1 MGLWPWIT
9 GTVSPHKRRLPSA
22 LVEPLKSSGYTRPMF
37 QNPKIAF
44 LGAGNM
50 AEALV
55 AGIVKAK
62 LSAPEFL
69 LATDISPSRLESLK
83 DRYQI
88 LVGAHNLDAVLWAN
102 VIILCVKPQV
112 INEVLTEIQSSL
124 SEKQLVISLAAGVPI
139 KGIQEKIGQ
148 TIPLVRAMPNTPAV
162 IQEGAT
168 ALAGCKGLSSE
179 QLQVAQGIF
188 ESVGKVV
195 VVDESLMDAVTGLS
209 GSGPAYVYLAIE
221 ALIDG
226 GVRVG
231 LPRNI
236 AHILAV
242 QTVLGAAK
250 MVRETGEHPALLKD
264 RVTSPGG
271 TTIAGLQR
279 LEEGGLRATLIEAI
293 EAATH
298 RSSELGKSKY

>member
-1 MGLWPWIT
+1 MKLRTWVST
-9 GTVSPHKRRLPSA
+9 NSVSPYSRLPSES
-22 LVEPLKSSGYTRPMF
+22 VEPIESSGYTRRMIE
-37 QNPKIAF
+37 NPKIAF

-62 LSAPEFL
+62 LSEPAGL
-69 LATDISPSRLESLK
+69 LATDISPTRLEVLRE
-83 DRYQI
+83 RYHIQ
-88 LVGAHNLDAVLWAN
+88 VGSQNSDAVLWAD

-112 INEVLTEIQSSL
+112 MNEVLTGIQSSL
-124 SEKQLVISLAAGVPI
+124 SEKQLVISVAAGVSM
-139 KGIQEKIGQ
+139 KGIQDKIGQ

-162 IQEGAT
+162 IQEGVT
-168 ALAGCKGLSSE
+168 ALAGCSGLSLE
-179 QLQVAQGIF
+179 NLKVAQDIF
-188 ESVGKVV
+188 ESVGQVV
-195 VVDESLMDAVTGLS
+195 VVDEPLMDAVTGLS

-226 GVRVG
+226 GVKVG
-231 LPRNI
+231 LPRNV

-279 LEEGGLRATLIEAI
+279 LEEGGLRATLIEAV

-298 RSSELGKSKY
+298 RSSELGK

>member
-1 MGLWPWIT
+1 
-9 GTVSPHKRRLPSA
+9 
-22 LVEPLKSSGYTRPMF
+22 MF

-55 AGIVKAK
+55 AGIGKAK

-69 LATDISPSRLESLK
+69 LATDISPSRLELLK
-83 DRYQI
+83 DRYHIQ
-88 LVGAHNLDAVLWAN
+88 VGAQNLDAVLWAD

-112 INEVLTEIQSSL
+112 VHKVLTEIQTSL

-162 IQEGAT
+162 IQEGVT
-168 ALAGCKGLSSE
+168 ALAGCKGLSLE
-179 QLQVAQGIF
+179 QLKVAQGLF

-279 LEEGGLRATLIEAI
+279 LEEGGLRATLIEAV

-298 RSSELGKSKY
+298 RSSELGKSQY

>member
-1 MGLWPWIT
+1 MRFPNE
-9 GTVSPHKRRLPSA
+9 

-55 AGIVKAK
+55 AGILKAK

-69 LATDISPSRLESLK
+69 LATDISSSRLEALK

-88 LVGAHNLDAVLWAN
+88 QVGAQNLDAVLWAD

-112 INEVLTEIQSSL
+112 INEVLTEIQSSV
-124 SEKQLVISLAAGVPI
+124 SEKQLVISIAAGVPI
-139 KGIQEKIGQ
+139 KGIQDKIGQ

-162 IQEGAT
+162 IQEGVT
-168 ALAGCKGLSSE
+168 ALAGCKGLSLE
-179 QLQVAQGIF
+179 QLKVAQALF

-279 LEEGGLRATLIEAI
+279 LEEGGLRATLIEAV

-298 RSSELGKSKY
+298 RSSELGNR

>member
-1 MGLWPWIT
+1 
-9 GTVSPHKRRLPSA
+9 
-22 LVEPLKSSGYTRPMF
+22 MF
-37 QNPKIAF
+37 QDSKIAF

-69 LATDISPSRLESLK
+69 LATDISPSRLELLK
-83 DRYQI
+83 DRYHIQ
-88 LVGAHNLDAVLWAN
+88 VGAQNLDAVLWAD
-102 VIILCVKPQV
+102 VIILCVKPQAV
-112 INEVLTEIQSSL
+112 NEVLTEIQASL

-162 IQEGAT
+162 IQEGVT
-168 ALAGCKGLSSE
+168 ALAGCKGLSLE
-179 QLQVAQGIF
+179 QLKVAQGLF

-279 LEEGGLRATLIEAI
+279 LEEGGLRATLIEAV

-298 RSSELGKSKY
+298 RSSELGKSQY

>member
-1 MGLWPWIT
+1 MI
-9 GTVSPHKRRLPSA
+9 
-22 LVEPLKSSGYTRPMF
+22 
-37 QNPKIAF
+37 QNQKIAL

-55 AGIVKAK
+55 AGLVKSGVAIPD
-62 LSAPEFL
+62 SL
-69 LATDISPSRLESLK
+69 LATDISSARLTVLK
-83 DRYQI
+83 DRYDIQ
-88 LVGAHNLDAVLWAN
+88 VGSKNFDAVLWADI
-102 VIILCVKPQV
+102 IILCVKPQV
-112 INEVLTEIQSSL
+112 MNEVLADIQKGI
-124 SEKQLVISLAAGVPI
+124 SEKQLVISVAAGIPI
-139 KGIQEKIGQ
+139 KSIQAKLGQ
-148 TIPLVRAMPNTPAV
+148 TVPLVRSMPNTPAV
-162 IQEGAT
+162 IQEGVT
-168 ALAGCKGLSSE
+168 ALAGCPGLDSKHLE
-179 QLQVAQGIF
+179 VAKKIF
-188 ESVGKVV
+188 ESVGQVV

-231 LPRNI
+231 LPRNV
-236 AHILAV
+236 AHVLAV

-279 LEEGGLRATLIEAI
+279 LEEGGLRATLIEAV

-298 RSSELGKSKY
+298 RSRELGA

>member
-1 MGLWPWIT
+1 MI
-9 GTVSPHKRRLPSA
+9 
-22 LVEPLKSSGYTRPMF
+22 E
-37 QNPKIAF
+37 NPKIAF

-55 AGIVKAK
+55 AGIIKGK
-62 LSAPEFL
+62 LSEPDCL
-69 LATDISPSRLESLK
+69 LATDISPNRLTVLK
-83 DRYQI
+83 DRYHIQ
-88 LVGAHNLDAVLWAN
+88 VGSKNSDAALWAD
-102 VIILCVKPQV
+102 VIILCIKPQV
-112 INEVLTEIQSSL
+112 MNEVLTDIQSSL
-124 SEKQLVISLAAGVPI
+124 SEKQLVISVAAGVPI
-139 KGIQEKIGQ
+139 KNIHAKIGQ

-162 IQEGAT
+162 IQEGVT
-168 ALAGCKGLSSE
+168 ALSGCHGLSSDHLE
-179 QLQVAQGIF
+179 VAKKIF
-188 ESVGKVV
+188 ESVGKGV

-231 LPRNI
+231 LPRNV

-250 MVRETGEHPALLKD
+250 MVEETGTHPAVLKD
-264 RVTSPGG
+264 QVTSPGG

-279 LEEGGLRATLIEAI
+279 LEEGGLRATLIEAV
-293 EAATH
+293 EAAAH
-298 RSSELGKSKY
+298 RSSELGL

>member
-1 MGLWPWIT
+1 MN
-9 GTVSPHKRRLPSA
+9 R
-22 LVEPLKSSGYTRPMF
+22 SGYTRPMS
-37 QNPKIAF
+37 QPTKIAF

-55 AGIVKAK
+55 AGIIKSK
-62 LSAPEFL
+62 LAGNDCL
-69 LATDISPSRLESLK
+69 LATDISPTRLSVLK
-83 DRYQI
+83 DRYQ
-88 LVGAHNLDAVLWAN
+88 LRTGSKNSDAVLWAD

-112 INEVLTEIQSSL
+112 INEVLMEIQAEVSD
-124 SEKQLVISLAAGVPI
+124 EQLIISVAAGVPI
-139 KGIQEKIGQ
+139 KNIQDKVGH
-148 TIPLVRAMPNTPAV
+148 TIPLIRAMPNTPAV
-162 IQEGAT
+162 IQEGVT
-168 ALAGCKGLSSE
+168 ALSGCRGLSSSHLE
-179 QLQVAQGIF
+179 MAKNIF
-188 ESVGKVV
+188 ESVGQVV

-209 GSGPAYVYLAIE
+209 GSGPAYIYLAIE

-236 AHILAV
+236 AHVLAV

-250 MVRETGEHPALLKD
+250 MVKETGEHPAVLKD

-293 EAATH
+293 EAAAH
-298 RSSELGKSKY
+298 RSRELGT

>member
-1 MGLWPWIT
+1 MT
-9 GTVSPHKRRLPSA
+9 
-22 LVEPLKSSGYTRPMF
+22 
-37 QNPKIAF
+37 QNTKVAF

-55 AGIVKAK
+55 AGIIKSKMA
-62 LSAPEFL
+62 APDCL
-69 LATDISPSRLESLK
+69 LATDISPTRLSVLQ
-83 DRYQI
+83 DRYLI
-88 LVGAHNLDAVLWAN
+88 RTGSKNSDAVLWAD

-112 INEVLTEIQSSL
+112 INEVLTEIQEGVSD
-124 SEKQLVISLAAGVPI
+124 KQLVISVAAGVPL
-139 KGIQEKIGQ
+139 KNIQDKVGH

-162 IQEGAT
+162 IQEGVT
-168 ALAGCKGLSSE
+168 ALSGSCGLASSHLE
-179 QLQVAQGIF
+179 LAKKIF
-188 ESVGKVV
+188 ESVGQVV

-209 GSGPAYVYLAIE
+209 GSGPAYIYLAIE

-231 LPRNI
+231 LPRNV
-236 AHILAV
+236 AHVLAV
-242 QTVLGAAK
+242 QTVLGTAK
-250 MVRETGEHPALLKD
+250 MVKETGEHPAVLKD

-293 EAATH
+293 EAAAH
-298 RSSELGKSKY
+298 RSRELGT

>member
-1 MGLWPWIT
+1 
-9 GTVSPHKRRLPSA
+9 

-69 LATDISPSRLESLK
+69 LATDISPSRLELLK
-83 DRYQI
+83 DRYHIQ
-88 LVGAHNLDAVLWAN
+88 VGAQNLDAVLWAD

-112 INEVLTEIQSSL
+112 VHEVLTEIQASL

-162 IQEGAT
+162 IQEGVT
-168 ALAGCKGLSSE
+168 ALAGCKGLSLE
-179 QLQVAQGIF
+179 QLKVAQGLF

-279 LEEGGLRATLIEAI
+279 LEEGGLRATLIEAV

-298 RSSELGKSKY
+298 RSSELGKSQY

>member
-1 MGLWPWIT
+1 MVHTYHLL
-9 GTVSPHKRRLPSA
+9 SYRRFPSE
-22 LVEPLKSSGYTRPMF
+22 LVEPIESSGYTRLMIPS
-37 QNPKIAF
+37 PKIVF

-50 AEALV
+50 AEALI
-55 AGIVKAK
+55 AGIVKGK
-62 LSAPEFL
+62 LAEPGFL
-69 LATDISPSRLESLK
+69 LATDISPSRLDVLK
-83 DRYQI
+83 SRYHLQ
-88 LVGAHNLDAVLWAN
+88 VGARNLDAVLWAD

-112 INEVLTEIQSSL
+112 MDEVLGEIQSGL
-124 SEKQLVISLAAGVPI
+124 SEKQLVISVAAGISI
-139 KGIQEKIGQ
+139 KGIQAIIGD
-148 TIPLVRAMPNTPAV
+148 TIPLVRVMPNTPAV
-162 IQEGAT
+162 IQEGVT
-168 ALAGCKGLSSE
+168 AVAGCQGLSSE
-179 QLQVAQGIF
+179 HLSFAQRLF
-188 ESVGKVV
+188 EAVGKVV
-195 VVDESLMDAVTGLS
+195 VVEESLMDAVTGLS

-231 LPRNI
+231 LPRNV

-250 MVRETGEHPALLKD
+250 MVRETGEHPAVLKD

-279 LEEGGLRATLIEAI
+279 LEEGGLRATLIEAV

-298 RSSELGKSKY
+298 RSRELGE

>member
-1 MGLWPWIT
+1 MI
-9 GTVSPHKRRLPSA
+9 
-22 LVEPLKSSGYTRPMF
+22 E
-37 QNPKIAF
+37 NPKIAF

-55 AGIVKAK
+55 AGIIKGK
-62 LSAPEFL
+62 LSETDCL
-69 LATDISPSRLESLK
+69 LATDISPNRLAVLK
-83 DRYQI
+83 DRYHIQ
-88 LVGAHNLDAVLWAN
+88 VGSQNSNAVLWSD

-112 INEVLTEIQSSL
+112 MNEVSTDIQSSL
-124 SEKQLVISLAAGVPI
+124 SEKQLVISVAAGVPI
-139 KGIQEKIGQ
+139 NSIQTKIGQ

-162 IQEGAT
+162 IQEGVT
-168 ALAGCKGLSSE
+168 ALSGCRGLSSDHLE
-179 QLQVAQGIF
+179 VAKKIF

-231 LPRNI
+231 LPRNV

-250 MVRETGEHPALLKD
+250 MVEETGEHPAVLKD

-279 LEEGGLRATLIEAI
+279 LEEGGLRATLIEAV
-293 EAATH
+293 EAAAH
-298 RSSELGKSKY
+298 RSSELGL

>member
-1 MGLWPWIT
+1 MIQ
-9 GTVSPHKRRLPSA
+9 S
-22 LVEPLKSSGYTRPMF
+22 
-37 QNPKIAF
+37 PKIAF

-55 AGIVKAK
+55 AGILKGQ
-62 LSAPEFL
+62 LTTPDCL
-69 LATDISPSRLESLK
+69 LATDISEARLTHLK
-83 DRYQI
+83 DRYHVQ
-88 LVGAHNLDAVLWAN
+88 VGSKNSDAILWAD

-112 INEVLTEIQSSL
+112 INEVLADIQSNL
-124 SEKQLVISLAAGVPI
+124 SKKQLIISVAAGVPL
-139 KGIQEKIGQ
+139 KNIQSKIGE

-162 IQEGAT
+162 IQEGVT
-168 ALAGCKGLSSE
+168 AISACHGLSSE
-179 QLQVAQGIF
+179 HLETAKKIF
-188 ESVGKVV
+188 ESVGQVV

-231 LPRNI
+231 LPRNV

-250 MVRETGEHPALLKD
+250 MVRETGEHPAVLKD

-279 LEEGGLRATLIEAI
+279 LEEGGLRATLIEAV
-293 EAATH
+293 ETAAQ
-298 RSSELGKSKY
+298 RSSELGT

>member
-1 MGLWPWIT
+1 MRG
-9 GTVSPHKRRLPSA
+9 
-22 LVEPLKSSGYTRPMF
+22 SGYTRPMI

-55 AGIVKAK
+55 AGIVQGK
-62 LSAPEFL
+62 LTTPDYL
-69 LATDISPSRLESLK
+69 LAADISQARLDHLQE
-83 DRYQI
+83 RYHVQ
-88 LVGAHNLDAVLWAN
+88 VGSKNSDAVLWAD

-112 INEVLTEIQSSL
+112 MDEVLTDIQAYL
-124 SEKQLVISLAAGVPI
+124 SQKQLVISVAAGFPL
-139 KGIQEKIGQ
+139 KNIQSKIDQ
-148 TIPLVRAMPNTPAV
+148 AIPLVRVMPNTPAV
-162 IQEGAT
+162 IQEGVT
-168 ALAGCKGLSSE
+168 AISGCHGLSIDHLE
-179 QLQVAQGIF
+179 MATKIF

-195 VVDESLMDAVTGLS
+195 VVDESLLDAVTGLS

-231 LPRNI
+231 LPRKV
-236 AHILAV
+236 AHVLAV

-250 MVRETGEHPALLKD
+250 MVSETGEHPAVLKD

-279 LEEGGLRATLIEAI
+279 LEEGGLRATLIEAV
-293 EAATH
+293 EAAAH
-298 RSSELGKSKY
+298 RSQELGT

>member
-1 MGLWPWIT
+1 
-9 GTVSPHKRRLPSA
+9 
-22 LVEPLKSSGYTRPMF
+22 MF

-69 LATDISPSRLESLK
+69 LATDISPSRLELIK
-83 DRYQI
+83 EHHHIQ
-88 LVGAHNLDAVLWAN
+88 VGTQNLDAILWADI
-102 VIILCVKPQV
+102 IILCLKPNV
-112 INEVLTEIQSSL
+112 VYEVLAEIHSSL
-124 SEKQLVISLAAGVPI
+124 SEKQLIISVAAGVPI
-139 KGIQEKIGQ
+139 KGIQGKIGQ
-148 TIPLVRAMPNTPAV
+148 AIPLVRAMPNTPAV
-162 IQEGAT
+162 IQEGVT
-168 ALAGCKGLSSE
+168 ALAGGEGLSLE
-179 QLQVAQGIF
+179 NLKIAQGLF

-209 GSGPAYVYLAIE
+209 GSGPAYVFLAIE

-279 LEEGGLRATLIEAI
+279 LEEGGLRATLIEAV

-298 RSSELGKSKY
+298 RSSEIGNSKY

>member
-1 MGLWPWIT
+1 MHKDHLLWSRQFPI
-9 GTVSPHKRRLPSA
+9 G
-22 LVEPLKSSGYTRPMF
+22 LVERIESSGYTRPMN
-37 QNPKIAF
+37 QTPNIAF

-50 AEALV
+50 AEALI

-62 LSAPEFL
+62 LAESDFL
-69 LATDISPSRLESLK
+69 LATDISPTRLDVLK
-83 DRYQI
+83 NRYHIQ
-88 LVGAHNLDAVLWAN
+88 VGSHNLDAVLWAD

-112 INEVLTEIQSSL
+112 MDEVLGEIQSGL
-124 SEKQLVISLAAGVPI
+124 SEKQLVISVAAGISI
-139 KGIQEKIGQ
+139 KGIQNAIGEL
-148 TIPLVRAMPNTPAV
+148 IPLVRAMPNTPAI
-162 IQEGAT
+162 IQEGVT
-168 ALAGCKGLSSE
+168 ALAGCRGLASE
-179 QLQVAQGIF
+179 HLNLAQSIF
-188 ESVGKVV
+188 EAVGKVV

-231 LPRNI
+231 LPRNV

-250 MVRETGEHPALLKD
+250 MVRETGEHPAVLKD

-279 LEEGGLRATLIEAI
+279 LEEGGLRATLIEAV

-298 RSSELGKSKY
+298 RSSELGK

>member
-1 MGLWPWIT
+1 
-9 GTVSPHKRRLPSA
+9 
-22 LVEPLKSSGYTRPMF
+22 
-37 QNPKIAF
+37 
-44 LGAGNM
+44 
-50 AEALV
+50 
-55 AGIVKAK
+55 
-62 LSAPEFL
+62 
-69 LATDISPSRLESLK
+69 
-83 DRYQI
+83 
-88 LVGAHNLDAVLWAN
+88 
-102 VIILCVKPQV
+102 
-112 INEVLTEIQSSL
+112 
-124 SEKQLVISLAAGVPI
+124 
-139 KGIQEKIGQ
+139 
-148 TIPLVRAMPNTPAV
+148 MPNTPAV
-162 IQEGAT
+162 IQEGVT
-168 ALAGCKGLSSE
+168 ALAGCNGLSIE
-179 QLQVAQGIF
+179 QLKVAQGLF

-195 VVDESLMDAVTGLS
+195 VVAESLMDAVTGLS

-279 LEEGGLRATLIEAI
+279 LEEGGLRATLIEAV

-298 RSSELGKSKY
+298 RSSELGKNMY

>member
-1 MGLWPWIT
+1 
-9 GTVSPHKRRLPSA
+9 
-22 LVEPLKSSGYTRPMF
+22 MF
-37 QNPKIAF
+37 QNLKIAF

-55 AGIVKAK
+55 AGIIKGK
-62 LSAPEFL
+62 LSEPAFL
-69 LATDISPSRLESLK
+69 LATDISPTRLELLK

-88 LVGAHNLDAVLWAN
+88 QVGVQNLAAVLWAD

-112 INEVLTEIQSSL
+112 VNEVLTEIQSSL
-124 SEKQLVISLAAGVPI
+124 SEKQLFISVAAGVPI
-139 KGIQEKIGQ
+139 KGLQEKIGQ

-162 IQEGAT
+162 IQEGVT
-168 ALAGCKGLSSE
+168 ALAGCNGLPID
-179 QLQVAQGIF
+179 QLKVAQGLF

-195 VVDESLMDAVTGLS
+195 VVAESLMDAVTGLS

-279 LEEGGLRATLIEAI
+279 LEEGGLRATLIEAV

-298 RSSELGKSKY
+298 RSSELGNSKY

>member
-1 MGLWPWIT
+1 MIN
-9 GTVSPHKRRLPSA
+9 K
-22 LVEPLKSSGYTRPMF
+22 
-37 QNPKIAF
+37 PKIAF
-44 LGAGNM
+44 LGGGNM

-55 AGIVKAK
+55 AGIVKSK
-62 LSAPEFL
+62 LAEPDSL
-69 LATDISPSRLESLK
+69 LATDIAQSRLALLK
-83 DRYQI
+83 DRYHIQI
-88 LVGAHNLDAVLWAN
+88 GTQNSEAVAWAD

-112 INEVLTEIQSSL
+112 LDEVLTGVHVNL
-124 SEKQLVISLAAGVPI
+124 SEQHLVISVAAGVAI
-139 KGIQEKIGQ
+139 HSIQAQITD

-162 IQEGAT
+162 IQEGVT
-168 ALAGCKGLSSE
+168 ALSGSPGLSSE
-179 QLQVAQGIF
+179 HLEVAKKIF
-188 ESVGKVV
+188 ESVGQVV

-209 GSGPAYVYLAIE
+209 GSGPAYIYLAIE

-231 LPRNI
+231 LPRNV

-250 MVRETGEHPALLKD
+250 MVRETREHPAVLKD

-279 LEEGGLRATLIEAI
+279 LEEGGLRATFIEAI
-293 EAATH
+293 EAAAQ
-298 RSSELGKSKY
+298 RSSELGI

>member
-1 MGLWPWIT
+1 M
-9 GTVSPHKRRLPSA
+9 
-22 LVEPLKSSGYTRPMF
+22 KSSGYTRSMMEDL
-37 QNPKIAF
+37 KIAF

-55 AGIVKAK
+55 AGIVNGK
-62 LSAPEFL
+62 LSKPEFV
-69 LATDISPSRLESLK
+69 LATDISSARLEILK
-83 DRYQI
+83 DRYEIQ
-88 LVGAHNLDAVLWAN
+88 VGDQNLDAVLWAD

-112 INEVLTEIQSSL
+112 INEVLAEIQATL
-124 SEKQLVISLAAGVPI
+124 SEKQLVISVAAGVSI
-139 KGIQEKIGQ
+139 SRIQDTIGP
-148 TIPLVRAMPNTPAV
+148 TIPVVRAMPNTPAV
-162 IQEGAT
+162 IQEGVT
-168 ALAGCKGLSSE
+168 ALAGCRDLSLE
-179 QLQVAQGIF
+179 QLSVAQKIF
-188 ESVGKVV
+188 ESVGQVV
-195 VVDESLMDAVTGLS
+195 VVDETLMDAVTGLS

-236 AHILAV
+236 AHVLAV

-250 MVRETGEHPALLKD
+250 MVKETKEHPALLKD

-271 TTIAGLQR
+271 TTIAGVQR
-279 LEEGGLRATLIEAI
+279 LEEGGLRATLIDAV

-298 RSSELGKSKY
+298 RSRELG

>member
-1 MGLWPWIT
+1 MI
-9 GTVSPHKRRLPSA
+9 
-22 LVEPLKSSGYTRPMF
+22 

-55 AGIVKAK
+55 AGIVKGK
-62 LSAPEFL
+62 LSEPEFL
-69 LATDISPSRLESLK
+69 LATDISPTRLEVLK

-88 LVGAHNLDAVLWAN
+88 KVGDKNLDAVLWAN

-112 INEVLTEIQSSL
+112 IKEVLTEIQSGI
-124 SEKQLVISLAAGVPI
+124 SEKQLVISVAAGVPI
-139 KGIQEKIGQ
+139 KGIQDKIGQ

-162 IQEGAT
+162 IQEGVT
-168 ALAGCKGLSSE
+168 ALAGSNGLSSE
-179 QLQVAQGIF
+179 HLKFAQGIF

-236 AHILAV
+236 AHTLAV

-250 MVRETGEHPALLKD
+250 MVRETGEHPAVLKD

-279 LEEGGLRATLIEAI
+279 LEEGGLRATLIEAV

-298 RSSELGKSKY
+298 RSSELGK

>member
-1 MGLWPWIT
+1 MQC
-9 GTVSPHKRRLPSA
+9 
-22 LVEPLKSSGYTRPMF
+22 SGYTRSMMKD
-37 QNPKIAF
+37 PKMAF

-55 AGIVKAK
+55 AGIVKGK
-62 LSAPEFL
+62 LSKPEFV
-69 LATDISPSRLESLK
+69 LATDISPARLEILK
-83 DRYQI
+83 DRYGIQ
-88 LVGAHNLDAVLWAN
+88 VGDQNLDAVSWAD

-112 INEVLTEIQSSL
+112 INDVLAEIQASL
-124 SEKQLVISLAAGVPI
+124 SEKQLVISVAAGVSI
-139 KGIQEKIGQ
+139 NRIQEIIGQ

-162 IQEGAT
+162 IQEGVT
-168 ALAGCKGLSSE
+168 ALAGCRDLSLE
-179 QLQVAQGIF
+179 QLSVAQKIF
-188 ESVGKVV
+188 ESVGQVV
-195 VVDESLMDAVTGLS
+195 VVDEALMDAVTGLS
-209 GSGPAYVYLAIE
+209 GSGPAYIYLAIE

-236 AHILAV
+236 AHVLAV

-250 MVRETGEHPALLKD
+250 MVKETNEHPALLKD

-271 TTIAGLQR
+271 TTIAGVQR
-279 LEEGGLRATLIEAI
+279 LEEGGLRATLIDAV

-298 RSSELGKSKY
+298 RSRELG